1 MPRERT
7 FRTEAIVLRRS
18 DFGEADRLLTLY
30 SREYGKIRAI
40 AKGARKPQSRKTGHV
55 ELFMRANYLLA
66 QGRNLH
72 IVTQAE
78 LVEPYAPLREDLVRA
93 TYAAYVTELLDK
105 FAPDEEVNRT
115 LYQLLTDALAR
126 FALTDNF
133 LLAARHYELHL
144 LTLVG
149 FQPQL
154 FRCVVSGATIVEE
167 DQFFSVELGG
177 LIAPG
182 HERADR
188 NVRPISAAAV
198 KVLRYLQTRQ
208 WGAVESLQLRTALHR
223 ELENHLHAYLAFHL
237 ERQVKSAE
245 FLQRLRNEAQLRD
258 SSPIEPNS

>member
-154 FRCVVSGATIVEE
+154 FHCIVSGATIVEE
-167 DQFFSVELGG
+167 
-177 LIAPG
+177 
-182 HERADR
+182 
-188 NVRPISAAAV
+188 AV